1 MIKKFSSH
9 RTLCFQKFCRKEK
22 VAQSQTDILLGC
34 TSRQLSVVTG
44 CPEDAQSP
52 FSEVFR
58 IWSDLIADP
67 ALGRN
72 LDTQPPRHQCNRGL
86 QLAPEC
92 YQFLVW
98 RQCEGSPLSRKGK
111 TVKVR
116 SDVGYCLN
124 SPEGEWMLQ
133 RNERLEFLLS
143 SL

>member
-1 MIKKFSSH
+1 MKSLLKISNKESLEFSSH
-9 RTLCFQKFCRKEK
+9 RTPCFQKFCRKEK

-34 TSRQLSVVTG
+34 TSRQSSVVTG

-72 LDTQPPRHQCNRGL
+72 LDTQPPR
-86 QLAPEC
+86 
-92 YQFLVW
+92 
-98 RQCEGSPLSRKGK
+98 
-111 TVKVR
+111 

-124 SPEGEWMLQ
+124 SPEGKWMLQ